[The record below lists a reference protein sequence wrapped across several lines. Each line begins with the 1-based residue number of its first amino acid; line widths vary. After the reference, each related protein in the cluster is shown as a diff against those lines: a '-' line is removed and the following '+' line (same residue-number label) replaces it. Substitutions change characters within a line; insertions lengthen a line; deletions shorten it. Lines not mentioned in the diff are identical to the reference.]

1 MKPIVYCLCLATG
14 LLACQS
20 PAAENTPNGQV
31 PDPFETAL
39 PHGTSLPSTELSPED
54 VQKLAT
60 ANGRRVDS
68 LRLDSLARMING
80 LGEGLHILNF
90 WRIDCPE
97 CLSLSQRLS
106 DLRQAQEP
114 ERFALHL
121 INLDELEALPQ
132 VVASIRAQGL
142 SEPCSILV
150 QDSTQQ
156 WTDLV
161 QLNWAGS
168 LPALL
173 LLNNTEGIRLFYQ
186 KNFSREELQALIAPF
201 TL

>member
-20 PAAENTPNGQV
+20 PTTEAPAGHS

-121 INLDELEALPQ
+121 INLDELEALHQ
-132 VVASIRAQGL
+132 V
-142 SEPCSILV
+142 
-150 QDSTQQ
+150 
-156 WTDLV
+156 
-161 QLNWAGS
+161 
-168 LPALL
+168 
-173 LLNNTEGIRLFYQ
+173 
-186 KNFSREELQALIAPF
+186 IAPF